1 MRVRA
6 LIALALLALAA
17 SAVAHA
23 GGPAAPREGA
33 GRAAAERFEAD
44 TKRITGA
51 VRRKITGSSW
61 HRGCPVPRSKLRLIR
76 ATHWDF
82 SGDVER
88 GAVIVHKRHK
98 RRMVRVLRDLFEER
112 FPVRRMN
119 LIDRYGAD
127 DHRSMDADNTS
138 AFNCR
143 YVNGTTRW
151 SMHAYGKAI
160 DVNPVENPYVS
171 GGHVSPPAGAP
182 YADRSRHAKGMI
194 HHGDEVWDA
203 FRDRGWSWGGD
214 WSGARDYQHFSS
226 NGE

>member
-1 MRVRA
+1 MTRF
-6 LIALALLALAA
+6 ALALAFSLTVLALPAA
-17 SAVAHA
+17 DGARPPADEGLRA
-23 GGPAAPREGA
+23 GGGA
-33 GRAAAERFEAD
+33 RFEAD
-44 TKRITGA
+44 TKRITGR

-61 HRGCPVPRSKLRLIR
+61 RRGCPVSRSRLRLIR

-82 SGDVER
+82 AGEVER
-88 GAVIVHKRHK
+88 GALIVHRNHK
-98 RRMVRVLRDLFEER
+98 RRMVRVLRELFEER
-112 FPVRRMN
+112 FPIRKMN
-119 LIDRYGAD
+119 LIDRYGSD

-151 SMHAYGKAI
+151 SMHAFGKAI
-160 DVNPVENPYVS
+160 DINPVENPYVS

-182 YADRSRHAKGMI
+182 YADRSRDAKGMI
-194 HHGDEVWDA
+194 HRGDDVYRA
-203 FRDRGWSWGGD
+203 FRGVGWRWGGD